1 MADTPFRIEVVTIT
15 GLTVASTFPLQHAV
29 ATAAAYVGDADGF
42 PAGSIHDRIGLRTVL
57 LRLYGE
63 LLSEAKRV
71 ELLDDEGVAWLI
83 PGERVLADPGDRPG
97 ADARRAARG
106 RGREAHRLPAPPDGR
121 GLAPRGAERSDAGVR
136 TVTGSSSRP
145 GEHPPE
151 ERAGLASEALDALE
165 GVPSHASTYAANDGR
180 TNSR

>member
-83 PGERVLADPGDRPG
+83 PGERVLAIRVIDPERTPGAPREDEVAKHIGFQLRPTVAGSRRDSPNAPTPASEPSPDRP
-97 ADARRAARG
+97 
-106 RGREAHRLPAPPDGR
+106 
-121 GLAPRGAERSDAGVR
+121 AGQV
-136 TVTGSSSRP
+136 SIRP
-145 GEHPPE
+145 K
-151 ERAGLASEALDALE
+151 SELD
-165 GVPSHASTYAANDGR
+165 
-180 TNSR
+180 